1 MHESVALIIE
11 KQSVSFLLHIFGSAL
26 SLNLC
31 SSLVCLVVRL
41 KVAVCFHKFCVFSFL
56 LRFGRRL
63 HEKASDG
70 RRLGRLPSGGTRK
83 APAGSETVR
92 RWPNEARNRKTTKT
106 GGN

>member
-11 KQSVSFLLHIFGSAL
+11 KQCVSFLLHIFGSAL

-63 HEKASDG
+63 RTKRRDG
-70 RRLGRLPSGGTRK
+70 GRPVGVVFRGHHAPGPRLKRR
-83 APAGSETVR
+83 V
-92 RWPNEARNRKTTKT
+92 EAMAK
-106 GGN
+106 